1 MTAEHSAQNQD
12 VLLILIDKTPA
23 FVYDI
28 NMENTNLKNKEREK
42 YFKQIFVNLVFDNM
56 AMEDEA
62 VFSKKIIAERY
73 KLQIDNLIK
82 EGAHKKIVI
91 PNSYYVK
98 DKANLSRN

>member
-1 MTAEHSAQNQD
+1 M
-12 VLLILIDKTPA
+12 IDKTA
-23 FVYDI
+23 IFFYHI
-28 NMENTNLKNKEREK
+28 NMKNANPNNKNREK
-42 YFKQIFVNLVFDNM
+42 YFREIFVNLVYDNM

-91 PNSYYVK
+91 PNSYYAKVK
-98 DKANLSRN
+98 NKTDL

>member
-1 MTAEHSAQNQD
+1 MIKTF
-12 VLLILIDKTPA
+12 LIDKTA
-23 FVYDI
+23 GFVYDI
-28 NMENTNLKNKEREK
+28 SMKATNLNNKNREK
-42 YFKQIFVNLVFDNM
+42 YFREIFVNLVYDNM
-56 AMEDEA
+56 AIENEA

-73 KLQIDNLIK
+73 KLQINNLIK